1 MNPRALWMFGI
12 ALVFAALAAYAA
24 FDWLE
29 GQVPEPV
36 AVADQQDLSLSTV
49 VVAMTPLVFGDTI
62 RPEHLT
68 VVDWPANVLPTGS
81 FRTIEEVLSDT
92 EDRIALRPIEVNEPI
107 LTTKIS
113 GFGVRAS
120 LSAIINEEMRATTVR
135 VNDVIGV
142 GGFVVP
148 GDHVDVVLT
157 IGAEPS
163 EMRSLIVLQN
173 IKVLGIDQ
181 DANENRSAPTVVR
194 AVTLE
199 ASTLDVQKLALAA
212 QLGTLSLALRSMTDV
227 ENYKTTTVRARD
239 ITSATGTS
247 PRQGGGTSFQAASLR
262 TSSGYA
268 NVKVYRGIV
277 ARTYRVPRE
286 PRQNVIEP
294 VIRPLNLTPRA
305 DLDSQ
310 DSAVSAADLD
320 QG

>member
-24 FDWLE
+24 FNWLE
-29 GQVPEPV
+29 SQVPETV
-36 AVADQQDLSLSTV
+36 VVDDQQDLSLSTV
-49 VVAMTPLVFGDTI
+49 VVATTPLVFGNTI
-62 RPEHLT
+62 RTEHLT
-68 VVDWPANVLPTGS
+68 VVDWPANILPSGS
-81 FRTIEEVLSDT
+81 FRTVEEVLSDT

-107 LTTKIS
+107 LASKIS
-113 GFGVRAS
+113 GFGIRAS
-120 LSAIINEEMRATTVR
+120 LSAIITEEMRAATVR

-157 IGAEPS
+157 MGAEPQ

-181 DANENRSAPTVVR
+181 DANENRSAPAVAR

-199 ASTLDVQKLALAA
+199 ASTSDVQKLALAS
-212 QLGTLSLALRSMTDV
+212 QLGTLSLALRSLTDV
-227 ENYKTTTVRARD
+227 DDYKTATIRARD
-239 ITSATGTS
+239 ITSATGSATS
-247 PRQGGGTSFQAASLR
+247 SSGSVQPAGLR

-268 NVKVYRGIV
+268 NIKVYRGI
-277 ARTYRVPRE
+277 AAKTYRVLRE
-286 PRQNVIEP
+286 PRENVIEP

-305 DLDSQ
+305 DLDGN
-310 DSAVSAADLD
+310 DTATTLGDLD
-320 QG
+320 KG